1 MKKYRRLILKYLRE
15 NGLYAVVWFGHI
27 GVQFVISKNPKIETN
42 IYDAIFEEFYDKY
55 CTCESIED
63 KNYLAITYRY
73 GEITWQSVYRKLKEH
88 GRIK

>member
-15 NGLYAVVWFGHI
+15 NGLYAVVWFGHM
-27 GVQFVISKNPKIETN
+27 GVQFVVSRNTNIETE
-42 IYDAIFEEFYDKY
+42 IYSAIYEEFWDKY
-55 CTCESIED
+55 NTCTSDDGFLSIR
-63 KNYLAITYRY
+63 YRY